1 MMIKKHISRVTAAV
15 FAVAL
20 TVNPA
25 HAVTFVDPINLIQN
39 TFSARAEIKSEISAA
54 RTLIEQINAAKSLA
68 RSAASLKDL
77 RGLAGV
83 DKARQLYGAL
93 VELDGRLDR
102 NLDESGR
109 FAQDLRAQYGASNM
123 SWDQFASTRSRME
136 TQQQQAS
143 RERYASVAR
152 SMEETTRRRQEIV
165 SQLSAVEGQT
175 QAMQALGAA
184 LDVIIGQNQQIIAT
198 MVATSKEQEAKA
210 APDQSQQQWAE
221 NQRALYQKRV
231 REAADKY

>member
-1 MMIKKHISRVTAAV
+1 MNVRKCITCVTAAL
-15 FAVAL
+15 AL
-20 TVNPA
+20 FLTANAA
-25 HAVTFVDPINLIQN
+25 HALAFTDPLNLVQN
-39 TFSARAEIKSEISAA
+39 TLSAKAEIKAEISAA

-68 RSAASLKDL
+68 RSAAGLKDL

-83 DKARQLYGAL
+83 DKARQLYSAL
-93 VELDGRLDR
+93 VELDSRLDQ
-102 NLDESGR
+102 NLDESGT

-123 SWDQFASTRSRME
+123 SWDQFASTRSRLE
-136 TQQQQAS
+136 TKQQQAS

-165 SQLSAVEGQT
+165 SQLSTVDGQT

-231 REAADKY
+231 REAASKF

>member
-1 MMIKKHISRVTAAV
+1 MIKRKFIAPVT
-15 FAVAL
+15 AVAL
-20 TVNPA
+20 AVALVSSSA
-25 HAVTFVDPINLIQN
+25 HAVTFTDPLNLIQN
-39 TFSARAEIKSEISAA
+39 TASARAEIKAEISAA
-54 RTLIEQINAAKSLA
+54 RTLIEQINAAKNLA
-68 RSAASLKDL
+68 RSTAGLKDL
-77 RGLAGV
+77 HGLAGV
-83 DKARQLYGAL
+83 DQARQLYSAL
-93 VELDGRLDR
+93 MELDGRLDK
-102 NLDESGR
+102 NLDESGK
-109 FAQDLRAQYGASNM
+109 FAQDLRAQFGASNM
-123 SWDQFASTRSRME
+123 SWDQFASSRNRME
-136 TQQQQAS
+136 TKQQQAS

-198 MVATSKEQEAKA
+198 MVATSKEQEVKA

-231 REAADKY
+231 REAASKF

>member
-1 MMIKKHISRVTAAV
+1 MITKKYITRVTAAV
-15 FAVAL
+15 L
-20 TVNPA
+20 TVAMIVTPA

-68 RSAASLKDL
+68 RSAAGLKDL

-93 VELDGRLDR
+93 VELDGRLDK
-102 NLDESGR
+102 NLDESGK

-136 TQQQQAS
+136 TNQQQAS

-198 MVATSKEQEAKA
+198 MVATSKEQAAKA

-231 REAADKY
+231 REAASKF